1 MLPLAQVYNDEQ
13 IASVLN
19 FVGER
24 WHKWKNP
31 VPASAIKAVR
41 QETTDRKTP
50 WTPEELRE
58 RVKTK

>member
-1 MLPLAQVYNDEQ
+1 
-13 IASVLN
+13 VLN

-24 WHKWKNP
+24 WHQWKKP
-31 VPASAIKAVR
+31 VVPAAIKSIR
-41 QETTDRKTP
+41 SETADRKTP